1 MCQYI
6 VNSAVTLQ
14 VNRFVTESCCDK
26 LRVQGTYYS
35 GSNYGGLQGLQLNPG
50 EVMRWQTDHSVI
62 YRGFEICG
70 NAALPP
76 HPTGIPGAYTV
87 SSGPC
92 HTNSD
97 GSCFYTPNYP
107 SHYGNNQDCNIQVN
121 LPTGLDVV
129 AFDTESGYDR
139 LTLHGTIY
147 QGNGAGLQGVT
158 MAAGE
163 TMQFH
168 TDGSVL
174 RSGFAICSGTLSTN
188 SPTTVA
194 PTTSP
199 TTSSPTTAT
208 PTVSPSSAAP
218 SVSPTKNPTSAPTE
232 SPTAHPTSQAP
243 SESPTESPTLAPSAA
258 PSAAPT
264 LPLVKMVLNGTF
276 EGLAVNFGKLA
287 DNFPLPTTIGESSP
301 ISTDASGTTEE
312 EEALEDADFVV
323 EPEAEASSVGPLPS
337 FFLVACVAG
346 VAMMAFV
353 TFKKARRS
361 PGGGG
366 EERTRLVSG
375 PATEGFTYSQA

>member
-1 MCQYI
+1 VGEDGGLSGSESECEVAHPRFRDHPSLSDPDQHGLDALAVQANAFTTTGANCHSNADNSCIYSDHSWTNYQNGQMCQYI

-264 LPLVKMVLNGTF
+264 LPLVKMVLNGTPARN
-276 EGLAVNFGKLA
+276 L
-287 DNFPLPTTIGESSP
+287 
-301 ISTDASGTTEE
+301 
-312 EEALEDADFVV
+312 
-323 EPEAEASSVGPLPS
+323 
-337 FFLVACVAG
+337 G
-346 VAMMAFV
+346 VI
-353 TFKKARRS
+353 
-361 PGGGG
+361 
-366 EERTRLVSG
+366 
-375 PATEGFTYSQA
+375 